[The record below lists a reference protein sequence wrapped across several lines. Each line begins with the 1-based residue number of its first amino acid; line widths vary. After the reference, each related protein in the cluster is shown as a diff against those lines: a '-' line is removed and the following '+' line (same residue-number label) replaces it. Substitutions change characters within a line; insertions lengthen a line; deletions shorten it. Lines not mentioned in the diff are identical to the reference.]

1 MISYLTIRD
10 PGCPLRVGC
19 ALESTSQ
26 FGKSDKRG
34 RDAIRAR
41 TSGPL
46 EKLHLLPARKHIA
59 VTKCAILPT
68 GRPCYG
74 TRRSGTR
81 RGLSSR
87 LRAGLSAAVSASLD
101 GQRADS
107 QNHRTT
113 DWTAESVQLSARKSG
128 TEPAGIGLSRLLP
141 TLGILHG
148 DPADWTA
155 EP

>member
-1 MISYLTIRD
+1 MCSRLPRACEGVSK
-10 PGCPLRVGC
+10 PEPH
-19 ALESTSQ
+19 
-26 FGKSDKRG
+26 
-34 RDAIRAR
+34 AR

-46 EKLHLLPARKHIA
+46 EKLHSLPARKHIA
-59 VTKCAILPT
+59 VTKCAILPM

-113 DWTAESVQLSARKSG
+113 DWTAESVQLSTRKSG
-128 TEPAGIGLSRLLP
+128 TEPAGIGLSWLLP